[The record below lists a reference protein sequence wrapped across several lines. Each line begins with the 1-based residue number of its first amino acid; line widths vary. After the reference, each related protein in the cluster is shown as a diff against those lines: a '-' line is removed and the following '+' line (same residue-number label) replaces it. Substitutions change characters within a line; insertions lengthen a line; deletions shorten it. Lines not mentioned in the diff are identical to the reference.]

1 MGRNVSRSNTSRP
14 RDRRRASPIDV
25 QQPLPGGEEEAAPR
39 SPLERFIYWVD
50 GRFVEGLWTERER
63 KRLWQG
69 VAQTLIIVLAF
80 VVVQNRSCPECA
92 PSDAVALRRDVGDT
106 AWLPAHQ
113 SLPIAMP
120 GEDIVPVGAAY
131 NGDAVGTAAHLPTLN
146 TPTTPSSSI
155 ASPGPS
161 GVLASQIWTFNPK
174 ALAYVVSAYISSN
187 VPSMVSSATS
197 WAKGYV
203 GKVAINK
210 GSEMLASEP
219 DIHGWDTVLASQENR
234 AGILSA
240 LKNVEEVSAPLYV
253 QLSSQV
259 FANQSPDASDN
270 LKRIKTLEALQ
281 IQLEEL
287 KTHQYEI
294 VR

>member
-1 MGRNVSRSNTSRP
+1 MVS
-14 RDRRRASPIDV
+14 
-25 QQPLPGGEEEAAPR
+25 GE
-39 SPLERFIYWVD
+39 
-50 GRFVEGLWTERER
+50 
-63 KRLWQG
+63 
-69 VAQTLIIVLAF
+69 
-80 VVVQNRSCPECA
+80 N
-92 PSDAVALRRDVGDT
+92 
-106 AWLPAHQ
+106 
-113 SLPIAMP
+113 
-120 GEDIVPVGAAY
+120 IVPVEAAY
-131 NGDAVGTAAHLPTLN
+131 NGDAVGRSAHLPALN
-146 TPTTPSSSI
+146 TPTTPGSSI

-187 VPSMVSSATS
+187 VPSMISGATS

-240 LKNVEEVSAPLYV
+240 LEDVDEVSAPLYV

-259 FANQSPDASDN
+259 FANQSADASDN
-270 LKRIKTLEALQ
+270 FKRIKMLETLQ
-281 IQLEEL
+281 TQLEEL